1 MSSMMMRPKNCPNQ
15 VTDQVCSPAPGS
27 RQSGRG
33 SLPQKMASSGLCSTL
48 SSEQLQLCQV
58 SPGPVVV
65 LAWCHPPP
73 TTVYQRFLGTGP
85 AWPEEFFDFGID
97 VHQSLQYT
105 EKDSS

>member
-1 MSSMMMRPKNCPNQ
+1 MQPSTRQQAVWERISATKNGKLLMLHTQ
-15 VTDQVCSPAPGS
+15 
-27 RQSGRG
+27 
-33 SLPQKMASSGLCSTL
+33 

-85 AWPEEFFDFGID
+85 AWPEEFFSFDIAITIVG
-97 VHQSLQYT
+97 
-105 EKDSS
+105 KG

>member
-73 TTVYQRFLGTGP
+73 TTVYQRFLGT
-85 AWPEEFFDFGID
+85 ALHWD
-97 VHQSLQYT
+97 
-105 EKDSS
+105 